1 MNDHQIISVL
11 HAFKVSK
18 GEWAADREPSQR
30 EISTALREVGRLDV
44 ASRVEARETVWV
56 LRD

>member
-11 HAFKVSK
+11 HRFKVAA
-18 GEWAADREPSQR
+18 GEWVEGVSPSVREL
-30 EISTALREVGRLDV
+30 STALRAMGRLDV
-44 ASRVEARETVWV
+44 AGRVEEGRTVFA